1 MNEIIAITGGIGSG
15 KSQVLAILESA
26 GEKVISC
33 DRITD
38 ELYATPKVKKILG
51 KMFPSSR
58 EGFFKRRINKRK
70 IAVEVFADDEKLRNL
85 TNFLTPL
92 ILQESLIRANRLG
105 GRVFVE
111 VPLLFECNA
120 QDEFDKVIVICRD
133 KEKRISSVMARSNL
147 TREQVLE
154 RISAQFDYDSA
165 DLSKYTVLLNDG
177 DLENLTQKTL
187 ELVK

>member
-70 IAVEVFADDEKLRNL
+70 IAVEVFADGEKLRNL
-85 TNFLTPL
+85 TDFLTPL

-120 QDEFDKVIVICRD
+120 QDEFDKVIVIARD

-154 RISAQFDYDSA
+154 RISAQFDYDST
-165 DLSKYTVLLNDG
+165 DLSKYTVILNDG
-177 DLENLTQKTL
+177 DLKSLEQKTL
-187 ELVK
+187 ELIK